1 MTLASHAIF
10 PAPPASGADLVDRH
24 WAVDAMPVARRLATL
39 AAAEPYKVGD
49 KFEVFACKDQ
59 HEKEFSYA
67 GGVRRIVVSFEMG
80 SGKAAN
86 SFFEKQPASFLD
98 QEKTLFISNIHG
110 MPGIGRMFALPK
122 MKKYPHRILLADS
135 ENFLV
140 RYPKKEDHLT
150 VLTLD
155 EAGKITAVD
164 FVNPKQAMAGI
175 FAGNK

>member
-1 MTLASHAIF
+1 MKLPGLILALAF
-10 PAPPASGADLVDRH
+10 A
-24 WAVDAMPVARRLATL
+24 ATL
-39 AAAEPYKVGD
+39 AAAEPYKAGD
-49 KFEVFACKDQ
+49 KFEGFACKDQ
-59 HEKEFSYA
+59 HEKDYSYV
-67 GGVRRIVVSFEMG
+67 GGARRIVVAFEMG

-86 SFFEKQPASFLD
+86 AYFEKQPAAFLD

-140 RYPKKEDHLT
+140 RYPRKEDHLT

-155 EAGKITAVD
+155 DAGKVTAVD
-164 FVNPKQAMAGI
+164 FVNPKKAMAEI
-175 FAGNK
+175 FAGKK

>member
-1 MTLASHAIF
+1 MPPPMKLPGLLLA
-10 PAPPASGADLVDRH
+10 LVF
-24 WAVDAMPVARRLATL
+24 AATL

-59 HEKEFSYA
+59 HEKEYSYA

-86 SFFEKQPASFLD
+86 SFFEKKPAEFLD

-155 EAGKITAVD
+155 DAGKVTAVD
-164 FVNPKQAMAGI
+164 FVNPKKAMAEI
-175 FAGNK
+175 FAGKK